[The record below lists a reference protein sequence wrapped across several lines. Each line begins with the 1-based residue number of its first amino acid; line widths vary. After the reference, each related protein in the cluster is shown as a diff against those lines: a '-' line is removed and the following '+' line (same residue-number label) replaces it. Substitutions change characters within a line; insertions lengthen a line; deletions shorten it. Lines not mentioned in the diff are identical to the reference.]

1 MVKQQYR
8 TPEEVIMREVGEDTL
23 LLNTQTHQYYSL
35 NPIGTKIIKLLT
47 DNPSVDSVVDLIH
60 IEYEASE
67 EQIRKDVEGLIVE
80 LQKHKLLE
88 LI

>member
-1 MVKQQYR
+1 MINQQYR
-8 TPEEVIMREVGEDTL
+8 TPEDVIMREVGEDTL
-23 LLNTQTHQYYSL
+23 LLNTQTHQYYAL

-47 DNPSVDSVVDLIH
+47 VNPSVDKVVHH
-60 IEYEASE
+60 IQMEYEASE

-88 LI
+88 LV

>member
-1 MVKQQYR
+1 MISKQYR

-23 LLNTQTHQYYSL
+23 LLNTQTHQYFTL
-35 NPIGTKIIKLLT
+35 NMIGTRIIKLLAV
-47 DNPSVDSVVDLIH
+47 NPSVEYVVENIYM
-60 IEYEASE
+60 EYDASE
-67 EQIRKDVEGLIVE
+67 EKIRKDVEGLIIE